1 MSAFSG
7 KYYYTVDPK
16 GRIIV
21 PSPFRKII
29 SAHYSTKL
37 YVTNA
42 LFDPCLHIYPLEEWK
57 NLEDKVRALPQMN
70 KEIKLYKRRVIAS
83 ATECEIDKQGRI
95 LIPASLRE
103 DAGINGDIAIV
114 GQLEKIELW
123 NRKEWDAV
131 VDLSNIDQESVE
143 ETLAGYGL

>member
-42 LFDPCLHIYPLEEWK
+42 LFDSCLHIYPQEEWK
-57 NLEDKVRALPQMN
+57 ILEDKVRSLPQMN

-114 GQLEKIELW
+114 GQIEKIELW
-123 NRKEWDAV
+123 SRSEWDAV
-131 VDLSNIDQESVE
+131 VDLTKVDQESVE
-143 ETLAGYGL
+143 EKLAGYGL